1 MDIKEFLGSLDANP
15 FRFPHLDIDY
25 FTLNVNGKQIPSGGM
40 HLNTDHE
47 KTSFVAHGTLFEAS
61 GIHHVNVGLQI
72 THYIYVTGY
81 FKLLF
86 DLTPIRGVSEGYTS
100 HPESANIRIDVKF
113 KKALTVPITCL
124 LYLEHDNCVRIDKS
138 RIVTTDFS

>member
-1 MDIKEFLGSLDANP
+1 M
-15 FRFPHLDIDY
+15 
-25 FTLNVNGKQIPSGGM
+25 
-40 HLNTDHE
+40 
-47 KTSFVAHGTLFEAS
+47 
-61 GIHHVNVGLQI
+61 NVGLQI
-72 THYIYVTGY
+72 THDMYVTGY

-100 HPESANIRIDVKF
+100 HPESGNIRIDVKF

-124 LYLEHDNCVRIDKS
+124 LYLEHDNCFRIDKS